1 MSVFYARERG
11 CTPCRRQP
19 CEQAGLRPCNLPCS
33 HAPKPPGSQAQA
45 GQAMVETALFSVLAV
60 ILAFGMLSWIPLH
73 RARTQATAA
82 AYGCAQ
88 FISQSPNPSLAAQ
101 NALLAV
107 EKTLDADWSATLG
120 VTYKVNVSP
129 GSPGGPGG
137 CSVSYQV
144 PVMFR
149 GLGLIDPGGW
159 SEEWYL
165 SRSETWKA
173 KWR

>member
-1 MSVFYARERG
+1 MSARAGELGSKGARENRSS
-11 CTPCRRQP
+11 TP
-19 CEQAGLRPCNLPCS
+19 
-33 HAPKPPGSQAQA
+33 APNPPSSQAQA

-120 VTYKVNVSP
+120 VTYKVTVSP

>member
-1 MSVFYARERG
+1 MSKGVVGCIAGSVKRG
-11 CTPCRRQP
+11 APLHTPLSTLH
-19 CEQAGLRPCNLPCS
+19 E
-33 HAPKPPGSQAQA
+33 K

-82 AYGCAQ
+82 AYSCAQ

-101 NALLAV
+101 NAILAV

-120 VTYKVNVSP
+120 VEYKVIVSP
-129 GSPGGPGG
+129 GSPGGVVG

-149 GLGLIDPGGW
+149 GLGFIDPGGW